1 MILSIVKDRRLYV
14 VELHV
19 VKYSHQSIDYVMYIE
34 HVKGNIFVRGK
45 EGRKISL
52 FVSRVDIHFHH
63 VNDSFITSAYI
74 RSFIPVWFS
83 SPSM

>member
-1 MILSIVKDRRLYV
+1 MILSIVKDLRLHV

-34 HVKGNIFVRGK
+34 HVKGNNIFVRGN

-63 VNDSFITSAYI
+63 VNDSFITSAYV
-74 RSFIPVWFS
+74 RSFIPV
-83 SPSM
+83 